1 MADREKKKKRA
12 YLDDFEKDLNGNYRY
27 RGAHYRYAGEIPRG
41 KALARLWALCG
52 GGAALTVAAGV
63 LPGATARAPLYLEL
77 PYMAALVLALYA
89 VVVLVR
95 ATRGGDPMRAYIHE
109 QTVQKLPSLCV
120 ASAVL
125 CGVAA
130 AGQGWHCLRM
140 KDNCLAHTVFLY
152 FLKSPP
158 VPHLPPRR
166 GWLKRCRGIEK
177 NNYTL
182 YKGVPCREA
191 GHVFCVQRKG
201 SPPPRGKL
209 PAERTDEGRPCRDCP
224 FTAQHRQTHP
234 SSDLAS
240 PGHLPPR
247 GKVQTNPSKIPIQI
261 SSKGTKVPRY

>member
-95 ATRGGDPMRAYIHE
+95 TTRGGDPMRAYIHE

-125 CGVAA
+125 CGMAA
-130 AGQGWHCLRM
+130 AGQGAAAC
-140 KDNCLAHTVFLY
+140 F
-152 FLKSPP
+152 
-158 VPHLPPRR
+158 
-166 GWLKRCRGIEK
+166 
-177 NNYTL
+177 YTFEIAACAAFAAAAGMV
-182 YKGVPCREA
+182 KKMSWNRE
-191 GHVFCVQRKG
+191 
-201 SPPPRGKL
+201 
-209 PAERTDEGRPCRDCP
+209 E
-224 FTAQHRQTHP
+224 
-234 SSDLAS
+234 
-240 PGHLPPR
+240 
-247 GKVQTNPSKIPIQI
+247 
-261 SSKGTKVPRY
+261 